1 MNRLAAALIA
11 YVGLAVLTW
20 MTITDTKL
28 RAGTLVILG
37 LFAFKSWVRRNDV
50 MHPDQSTDADEVH
63 SELKAK
69 S

>member
-11 YVGLAVLTW
+11 YVVLAVLTW
-20 MTITDTKL
+20 TTITDPKF

-37 LFAFKSWVRRNDV
+37 LFAFKSWVRRSDV
-50 MHPDQSTDADEVH
+50 MHPDKSTDADEVR

>member
-1 MNRLAAALIA
+1 VNRLAAALIA

-20 MTITDTKL
+20 MTITDPKL
-28 RAGTLVILG
+28 RVGTLVILG

-50 MHPDQSTDADEVH
+50 MHPDKSSDAEEVR

-69 S
+69 G

>member
-11 YVGLAVLTW
+11 YVVLAVLTW
-20 MTITDTKL
+20 TTITDPKF

-37 LFAFKSWVRRNDV
+37 LFAFKSWLRRNDV
-50 MHPDQSTDADEVH
+50 MHPDTSSDADEVR

>member
-1 MNRLAAALIA
+1 VNRLAAALIA
-11 YVGLAVLTW
+11 YVVLAVLTW
-20 MTITDTKL
+20 TTITDPKF

-37 LFAFKSWVRRNDV
+37 LFALKSWVRRNDV
-50 MHPDQSTDADEVH
+50 MHPDKSSGADDVH

>member
-1 MNRLAAALIA
+1 VNRLAAALIA

-20 MTITDTKL
+20 MTITDPKL

-50 MHPDQSTDADEVH
+50 MHPGKSSDAE
-63 SELKAK
+63 
-69 S
+69 